1 MSSSKTILR
10 FLGAAGTVTGSRHLI
25 ETRGKRILVDCGLFQ
40 GPKRNRLKN
49 WDPFPVDPA
58 SIDCVLLTHAHVD
71 HIGYLPR
78 LVKDGFR
85 GRVYGT
91 HPTIDLAR
99 ILLAD
104 TAHLQEEEA
113 KYANKKG
120 YSKHSPAL
128 PLFNR
133 RDADRAGD
141 LLYGVS
147 YGDEFAPIDG
157 IVGKYRDVGHILG
170 SAFLGL
176 KTTDRSDGPK
186 KLLFSGD
193 IGRPRDS
200 ILRPPSQPY
209 NVDYLVMESTYGDR
223 LHSPDNVR
231 AELVEALQKAFSR
244 NAPVMIPSFAVGR
257 SQSLL
262 YLIRELEEDG
272 SIPSVPIYL
281 DSPMALKAL
290 ETHQNH
296 LRDLNLTCRAKAL
309 SGTDIFRPRQLHLI
323 SHQRDSKALCKT
335 TDRCIIIAG
344 SGMVAGGRIL
354 HHLRQNLP
362 NPLATVLFVGYQ
374 AEGTRGRALRDG
386 KQSIRMFGQDIA
398 VRAHID
404 AIDGFSGHADYL
416 EMLAWLMAFN
426 KPVSR
431 VFLTHGEPEAASAL
445 QARIREEFN
454 WPVSVAEEDT
464 PYTIDF

>member
-1 MSSSKTILR
+1 MNATQSTLR
-10 FLGAAGTVTGSRHLI
+10 FLGAAGTVTGSRHLL
-25 ETRGKRILVDCGLFQ
+25 ETREKRILVDCGLFQ
-40 GPKRNRLKN
+40 GPKQNRLKN
-49 WDPFPVDPA
+49 WDPFPVDPR

-78 LVKDGFR
+78 LVKDGYR
-85 GRVYGT
+85 GPIYAT
-91 HPTIDLAR
+91 HPTVELAR

-113 KYANKKG
+113 KFANKKG
-120 YSKHSPAL
+120 YSKHNPAL
-128 PLFNR
+128 PLFNQ
-133 RDADRAGD
+133 RDAERASD

-147 YGDEFAPIDG
+147 FGDEFSPIEG
-157 IVGKYRDVGHILG
+157 IAGKYRDVGHILG
-170 SAFLGL
+170 SGFLSL
-176 KTTDRSDGPK
+176 KAKDREDGTK

-193 IGRPRDS
+193 IGRPADT

-209 NVDYLVMESTYGDR
+209 NVDYLVMESTYGNR
-223 LHSPDNVR
+223 LHSHQDIKS
-231 AELVEALQKAFSR
+231 ELAEALEKAFSR

-262 YLIRELEEDG
+262 FLIRELESEG
-272 SIPSVPIYL
+272 AIPSVPIYL

-296 LRDLNLTCRAKAL
+296 LRDLNLSCRAKAL
-309 SGTDIFRPRQLHLI
+309 SGIDIFRPQKLRLI
-323 SHQRDSKALCKT
+323 ANQRDSKALCKT

-386 KQSIRMFGQDIA
+386 KKSIRMFGQDVQ

-426 KPVSR
+426 KPVKR
-431 VFLTHGEPEAASAL
+431 VYLTHGEPEAANAL

-454 WPVSVAEEDT
+454 WPVTVAEENT

>member
-1 MSSSKTILR
+1 MSTTLR
-10 FLGAAGTVTGSRHLI
+10 FLGAAGTVTGSRHLV

-49 WDPFPVDPA
+49 WDPFPVDPNT
-58 SIDCVLLTHAHVD
+58 IDVVLLTHAHVD

-78 LVKDGFR
+78 LVRDGFH
-85 GRVYGT
+85 GRIYAT
-91 HPTIDLAR
+91 HPTVELVR

-128 PLFNR
+128 PLFTQ
-133 RDADRAGD
+133 RDAERAMD

-147 YGDEFAPIDG
+147 YGDEFTPIEG
-157 IVGKYRDVGHILG
+157 LVAKYRDVGHILG
-170 SAFLGL
+170 SAFLSL
-176 KTTDRSDGPK
+176 KTTDRPDRPK

-193 IGRPRDS
+193 IGRPHDV

-223 LHSPDNVR
+223 LHDPEDVR
-231 AELVEALQKAFSR
+231 QGLANALQQAFSR
-244 NAPVMIPSFAVGR
+244 NAPVLIPSFAVGR

-262 YLIRELEEDG
+262 YLIRELEEEG
-272 SIPSVPIYL
+272 AVPAVPIYL

-290 ETHQNH
+290 ETHQNN
-296 LRDLNLTCRAKAL
+296 LRDLNLTCRRKTLA
-309 SGTDIFRPRQLHLI
+309 GVDIFRPKHLHLV
-323 SHQRDSKALCKT
+323 SHQRESKALCKK

-344 SGMVAGGRIL
+344 SGMAAGGRIL

-386 KQSIRMFGQDIA
+386 KPHIRMFGQDVQ
-398 VRAHID
+398 VRAHIQS
-404 AIDGFSGHADYL
+404 IDGFSGHADYL

-431 VFLTHGEPEAASAL
+431 VFLTHGEPDASAAL
-445 QARIREEFN
+445 QAKIREEFG
-454 WPVSVAEEDT
+454 WPVTLPQEDH

>member
-1 MSSSKTILR
+1 MPLNSTTLR

-40 GPKRNRLKN
+40 GPKKNRLKN
-49 WDPFPVDPA
+49 WDPFPVEPS

-85 GRVYGT
+85 GPIYAT
-91 HPTIDLAR
+91 HPTVELAR

-120 YSKHSPAL
+120 FSKHSPAM
-128 PLFNR
+128 PLFCQ
-133 RDADRAGD
+133 RDAERTMD

-147 YGDEFAPIDG
+147 YGDEFSPIDG
-157 IVGKYRDVGHILG
+157 LLAKYRDVGHILG
-170 SAFLGL
+170 SAFLSL
-176 KTTDRSDGPK
+176 KAIDREDGPK

-193 IGRPRDS
+193 IGRPTDT

-209 NVDYLVMESTYGDR
+209 NVDYLVMESTYGNR
-223 LHSPDNVR
+223 LHPSEDVR
-231 AELVEALQKAFSR
+231 NELAATLKQAFSR
-244 NAPVMIPSFAVGR
+244 NAPIMIPSFAVGR

-262 YLIRELEEDG
+262 YLIRELEEEG
-272 SIPSVPIYL
+272 AIPSVPIYL

-296 LRDLNLTCRAKAL
+296 LRDLNLTCRSKAL
-309 SGTDIFRPRQLHLI
+309 AGVDIFKPRQLHLVAQ
-323 SHQRDSKALCKT
+323 QRDSKALCKT

-354 HHLRQNLP
+354 HHLNQNLS

-386 KQSIRMFGQDIA
+386 KKSIRMFGQDVA
-398 VRAHID
+398 VRAHIES
-404 AIDGFSGHADYL
+404 IDGFSGHADYL

-431 VFLTHGEPEAASAL
+431 VFLTHGEPEASESL
-445 QARIREEFN
+445 QGKIREEFN
-454 WPVSVAEEDT
+454 WPVTIPEEGHA
-464 PYTIDF
+464 YTIDF

>member
-1 MSSSKTILR
+1 MNSTTLR
-10 FLGAAGTVTGSRHLI
+10 FLGAAGTVTGSRHLV

-40 GPKRNRLKN
+40 GPKKNRLKN
-49 WDPFPVDPA
+49 WDPFPVEPK
-58 SIDCVLLTHAHVD
+58 SIDCVLLTHAHID

-85 GRVYGT
+85 GRIYAT
-91 HPTIDLAR
+91 HPTVELAR

-120 YSKHSPAL
+120 FSKHTPAL
-128 PLFNR
+128 PLFNH
-133 RDADRAGD
+133 RDAERTLDQ
-141 LLYGVS
+141 LYGVS
-147 YGDEFAPIDG
+147 YGDEFSPIEG
-157 IVGKYRDVGHILG
+157 VVAKYRDIGHILG
-170 SAFLGL
+170 SAFLSL
-176 KTTDRSDGPK
+176 KTTDRDGEQK

-193 IGRPRDS
+193 IGRPHDT
-200 ILRPPSQPY
+200 ILRSPSQPY
-209 NVDYLVMESTYGDR
+209 NVDYLVMESTYGNR
-223 LHSPDNVR
+223 LHPAEDVR
-231 AELVEALQKAFSR
+231 GELVTTLKKAFGR
-244 NAPVMIPSFAVGR
+244 NAPIMIPSFAVGR

-262 YLIRELEEDG
+262 YLLRELEDDG

-290 ETHQNH
+290 QAHQNH
-296 LRDLNLTCRAKAL
+296 LRDLNLSCRAQAL

-323 SHQRDSKALCKT
+323 ANQQESKTLCRT
-335 TDRCIIIAG
+335 TARCIIIAG

-354 HHLRQNLP
+354 HHLRQNLS
-362 NPLATVLFVGYQ
+362 NPMATVLFVGYQ

-386 KQSIRMFGQDIA
+386 KKSIRMFGQDIQ
-398 VRAHID
+398 VRAHIES
-404 AIDGFSGHADYL
+404 IDGFSGHADYL

-431 VFLTHGEPEAASAL
+431 VFLTHGEPDAATAL
-445 QARIREEFN
+445 QTHIRDEFN
-454 WPVSVAEEDT
+454 WPVTIADEGT
-464 PYTIDF
+464 PYSIDF